1 MIRAAF
7 FDIDGTLLSHTSH
20 CVPQSTR
27 RALARLKATGIKC
40 VAATGRHMLELAELP
55 VSDIPFDAYLTLNG
69 QICLDDRGNVLL
81 DNPILCPDKET
92 ILRLF
97 REKQLPVM
105 LVEKDAMYINLINSY
120 VEAAQKAISTELPMV
135 GDYTGAPSIRLLPSP
150 RGGRSS
156 PSRSS

>member
-1 MIRAAF
+1 M
-7 FDIDGTLLSHTSH
+7 
-20 CVPQSTR
+20 P
-27 RALARLKATGIKC
+27 
-40 VAATGRHMLELAELP
+40 ELAELP

-135 GDYTGAPSIRLLPSP
+135 GDYTGAPSIRPLPSP